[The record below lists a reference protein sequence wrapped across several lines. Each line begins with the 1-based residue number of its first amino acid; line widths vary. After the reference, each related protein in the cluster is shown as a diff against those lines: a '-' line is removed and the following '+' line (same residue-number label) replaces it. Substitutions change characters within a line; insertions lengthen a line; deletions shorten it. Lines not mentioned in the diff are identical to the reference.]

1 MQGEN
6 LCPEKDSGET
16 AQPQGRGPHLREA
29 PRHGHRPPVNA
40 TFCPETDAEGVTLGG
55 SVQHGADWCLQQN
68 GASDVKI
75 TSLPRGARGDSI
87 GKVTKKCGLET
98 VERFH
103 NPRCGHVRLAEAHWH
118 DPSQGSREGRFVT
131 RSAPSGH
138 PSWPL
143 CLVPKSTNRLR
154 GSQAEKRRIIQRERG
169 AETRRL
175 RKLCPN
181 ISART

>member
-1 MQGEN
+1 MPRKG
-6 LCPEKDSGET
+6 LWRAS
-16 AQPQGRGPHLREA
+16 AA
-29 PRHGHRPPVNA
+29 PRARPTPA
-40 TFCPETDAEGVTLGG
+40 GGPASWSPPPGAFPPGAQTFCPETDAEGVTLGG
-55 SVQHGADWCLQQN
+55 SVQRGADRCLQQN

-75 TSLPRGARGDSI
+75 TSLPRGAGGDSI

-103 NPRCGHVRLAEAHWH
+103 NPRCGHVRLAESHWH